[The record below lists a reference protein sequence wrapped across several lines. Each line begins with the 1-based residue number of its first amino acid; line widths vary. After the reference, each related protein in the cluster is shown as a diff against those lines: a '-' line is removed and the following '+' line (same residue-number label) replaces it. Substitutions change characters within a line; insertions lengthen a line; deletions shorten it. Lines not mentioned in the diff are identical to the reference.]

1 MRGLGKLFVS
11 GAILLTCIT
20 IPVESSFA
28 APTCSPTISDSAG
41 VRKLTFTN
49 STACTWTVPAYV
61 TSASTIL
68 IVGGGGGGGYYG
80 NAGGGGAGAL
90 VVATN
95 FALTP
100 GATFDITAGTG
111 GAGSTAGGGSSGTAS
126 SFGSIT
132 ATGGGA
138 GAGGDTSN
146 GNATRFN
153 NGLTGGSGGGGSSY
167 TGALTSSGGS
177 SNAATSI
184 SSPWSAFGSSGAG
197 GSGNLGGGGGGAGG
211 AGSGATG
218 GAGKTY
224 FGTVYAKGGSAA
236 QSVNQ
241 LVAGSGNGGNVIST
255 GGTGSSGSITIQY
268 TIPVPI
274 FSYASS
280 SVATVTGVAFGTNTI
295 TSTGTPISS
304 YSISPSLPGGVT
316 LNSSTGQLIGAPT
329 ALLSSTLFTVT
340 ATDSGGG
347 TGTTSIT
354 LVITPGP
361 ATVTINAISE
371 TINKGRSSNIVVT
384 VNTAGKV
391 RFFASGKRIPNCLAV
406 STVTSGTITATC
418 AWKPITQNATRL
430 TATITPSSNV
440 YTAATSAPLTV
451 LIAKRALF
459 R

>member
-1 MRGLGKLFVS
+1 MRRLGKFFLT
-11 GAILLTCIT
+11 GAVLLTSVV
-20 IPVESSFA
+20 IPAENSFA
-28 APTCSPTISDSAG
+28 APTCSPASSDSAG
-41 VRKLTFTN
+41 VRTLTFTN
-49 STACTWTVPAYV
+49 TTACTWSVPAYV

-68 IVGGGGGGGYYG
+68 IVGGGGGAGYYG

-90 VVATN
+90 VATTN

-111 GAGSTAGGGSSGTAS
+111 GPGSTAGGGSSGTVS

-146 GNATRFN
+146 GSATRFN
-153 NGLTGGSGGGGSSY
+153 NGATGGSGGGGSSY

-177 SNAATSI
+177 SNASTGI
-184 SSPWSAFGSSGAG
+184 SSPWTGFGFSGAG
-197 GSGNLGGGGGGAGG
+197 GSGNSGGGGGGAGG
-211 AGSGATG
+211 AGSGSTG
-218 GAGKTY
+218 GAGRTY
-224 FGTVYAKGGSAA
+224 FGSVFAKGGSAG
-236 QSVNQ
+236 QSSNQ

-280 SVATVTGVAFGTNTI
+280 SVATVTGVAFATNTI

-329 ALLSSTLFTVT
+329 ALLSSTVFTVT

-347 TGTTSIT
+347 TGTTTIT

-361 ATVTINAISE
+361 ASISINNISGS
-371 TINKGRSSNIVVT
+371 INKGRSSNVVVT
-384 VNTAGKV
+384 VNATGKV
-391 RFFASGKRIPNCLAV
+391 RFFASGKRIPNCLSV

-418 AWKPITQNATRL
+418 AWKPVTQNATRL
-430 TATITPSSNV
+430 TATITPSGST
-440 YTAATSAPLTV
+440 YTAATSPPLTV
-451 LIAKRALF
+451 LVGKRALF

>member
-1 MRGLGKLFVS
+1 MRGLGRLFVA
-11 GAILLTCIT
+11 GAFLLSYVA
-20 IPVESSFA
+20 IPVQSSFA
-28 APTCSPTISDSAG
+28 APACSPASSDSAG

-49 STACTWTVPAYV
+49 TTACTWTVPAYV

-68 IVGGGGGGGYYG
+68 IVGGGGGAGYYG

-90 VVATN
+90 LVTTN

-138 GAGGDTSN
+138 GAGGDSSN

-153 NGLTGGSGGGGSSY
+153 NGATGGSGGGGSSY
-167 TGALTSSGGS
+167 TGALSSSGGS
-177 SNAATSI
+177 SNAATGI
-184 SSPWSAFGSSGAG
+184 SSPWTPFGFSGAG
-197 GSGNLGGGGGGAGG
+197 GSGNIGGGGGGAGG
-211 AGSGATG
+211 GGSGSTG

-224 FGTVYAKGGSAA
+224 FGSVFAKGGSAG
-236 QSVNQ
+236 QSSNQ

-255 GGTGSSGSITIQY
+255 GGTGSSASITIQY

-274 FSYASS
+274 FSYASFS
-280 SVATVTGVAFGTNTI
+280 AATVTGVAFADNTI
-295 TSTGTPISS
+295 TSTGTPIAS
-304 YSISPSLPGGVT
+304 YSISPSLPGGVS
-316 LNSSTGQLIGAPT
+316 LNTSTGQLIGAPT
-329 ALLSSTLFTVT
+329 ALLSSTVFTVT

-347 TGTTSIT
+347 TGTTTMT

-361 ATVTINAISE
+361 ATITINNISGS
-371 TINKGRSSNIVVT
+371 INKGRSSNVVVT

-406 STVTSGTITATC
+406 STVTSGIITATC
-418 AWKPITQNATRL
+418 AWKPITQNPTAL

-451 LIAKRALF
+451 LISKRALF

>member
-1 MRGLGKLFVS
+1 MRGFSRLFVT
-11 GAILLTCIT
+11 GAVLLTFVT
-20 IPVESSFA
+20 IPVENSFA
-28 APTCSPTISDSAG
+28 APACSPASSDSAG

-49 STACTWTVPAYV
+49 STACTWTVPEYV

-68 IVGGGGGGGYYG
+68 IVGGGGGAGYYG

-90 VVATN
+90 VVTTN

-100 GATFDITAGTG
+100 GTTFDITAGTG

-138 GAGGDTSN
+138 GAGGDSSN

-153 NGLTGGSGGGGSSY
+153 NGAAGGSGGGGSSY

-177 SNAATSI
+177 SNAATGI
-184 SSPWSAFGSSGAG
+184 SSPWTAFGFSGAG
-197 GSGNLGGGGGGAGG
+197 GSGNTGGGGGGAGG
-211 AGSGATG
+211 SGSGSTG
-218 GAGKTY
+218 GAGRTY
-224 FGTVYAKGGSAA
+224 FGSVFAKGGSAG
-236 QSVNQ
+236 QSTNQ

-280 SVATVTGVAFGTNTI
+280 SASTVTGVPFASNSI
-295 TSTGTPISS
+295 TSTGTPIAS
-304 YSISPSLPGGVT
+304 YSISPALPSGVSLNT
-316 LNSSTGQLIGAPT
+316 STGQFTGAPT
-329 ALLSSTLFTVT
+329 ALLSSTAFTVT

-347 TGTTSIT
+347 TGSTTLT

-361 ATVTINAISE
+361 ATITINNLSGS
-371 TINKGRSSNIVVT
+371 INKGKSSNVVAT

-391 RFFASGKRIPNCLAV
+391 RFFASGKRIPNCLSV

-418 AWKPITQNATRL
+418 AWKPTTQNPTAL
-430 TATITPSSNV
+430 TATITPTSNA
-440 YTAATSAPLTV
+440 YTVATSPPLTV

>member
-1 MRGLGKLFVS
+1 MRRLGKLFLT
-11 GAILLTCIT
+11 GAVLLTSVV
-20 IPVESSFA
+20 IPAENSFA
-28 APTCSPTISDSAG
+28 APTCSPASSDSAG
-41 VRKLTFTN
+41 VRTLTFTN
-49 STACTWTVPAYV
+49 TTACTWSVPAYV

-68 IVGGGGGGGYYG
+68 IVGGGGGAGYYG

-90 VVATN
+90 VVTTN

-138 GAGGDTSN
+138 GAGGDGTN
-146 GNATRFN
+146 GNATRIN
-153 NGLTGGSGGGGSSY
+153 NGITGGSGGGGSSY
-167 TGALTSSGGS
+167 NGALTSTGGS
-177 SNAATSI
+177 SNASTGI
-184 SSPWSAFGSSGAG
+184 SSPWTAFGFGGAG
-197 GSGNLGGGGGGAGG
+197 GSGNVGGGGGGAGG
-211 AGSGATG
+211 AASGSTG
-218 GAGKTY
+218 GAGRTY
-224 FGTVYAKGGSAA
+224 FGNVFAKGGSAG
-236 QSVNQ
+236 QSSNQ

-280 SVATVTGVAFGTNTI
+280 SVATVTGVAFATNTI

-340 ATDSGGG
+340 ATDAGGG

-361 ATVTINAISE
+361 ATVAINNISGS
-371 TINKGRSSNIVVT
+371 INKGRSSNVVVT

-418 AWKPITQNATRL
+418 AWKPVTQNATRL
-430 TATITPSSNV
+430 TATITPSSNT
-440 YTAATSAPLTV
+440 YTAATSSPLTV
-451 LIAKRALF
+451 LVGKRALF